1 MPETTPPTPNPFE
14 GRPFFRRVLW
24 RLFSIGGMVNTM
36 PRGITEAQR
45 LMWAVENEVQ
55 KGNLSAE
62 ALQYLQ
68 MVHLHIVGS
77 GIDRLLSAQ
86 EQTNRLLAEITDQN
100 RTIIDLLG
108 GGKLPEEDGRLEEGG
123 QPEEGGRPE
132 AEQRPAD
139 PTGSARP
146 RAEVP
151 PVATDGQADEDLD
164 IDTAEVERP

>member
-14 GRPFFRRVLW
+14 DRPFFRRVLW

-62 ALQYLQ
+62 GLQYLQ

-108 GGKLPEEDGRLEEGG
+108 GGELPEEDGRSEEGG

-132 AEQRPAD
+132 AEQRPAAT
-139 PTGSARP
+139 TGSAQP